1 MYETKPFKAERT
13 HSRFLELGTGN
24 WEMNCNYGDFSYVE
38 TCWLSKEEINK
49 YISCLFF
56 LGQKCST
63 NTILPPLP
71 LLKVVASWINQTPD
85 LCLMTLPSTLL
96 TAGRLRGSFLPPES
110 TPLPSGP
117 LLGLLR
123 WAVLMPLARDFS
135 VSGRQAQHESR
146 LLCSQLHLA
155 IIQAFL
161 LASKNEENPQEE
173 MELEPGEV
181 MDESDSRHL
190 IKASDLKELSQDMI
204 KLIDNSRALELN
216 KAVIDQQVQLSID
229 RFAQTLQ
236 VAMAT
241 SCLSATKGKLM

>member
-1 MYETKPFKAERT
+1 
-13 HSRFLELGTGN
+13 
-24 WEMNCNYGDFSYVE
+24 
-38 TCWLSKEEINK
+38 
-49 YISCLFF
+49 
-56 LGQKCST
+56 
-63 NTILPPLP
+63 
-71 LLKVVASWINQTPD
+71 
-85 LCLMTLPSTLL
+85 
-96 TAGRLRGSFLPPES
+96 
-110 TPLPSGP
+110 
-117 LLGLLR
+117 
-123 WAVLMPLARDFS
+123 MPLARDFS
-135 VSGRQAQHESR
+135 MSGRQAQHESR

-161 LASKNEENPQEE
+161 LASKNEENPQDE

-216 KAVIDQQVQLSID
+216 KAIIDQQVQLSVD

-241 SCLSATKGKLM
+241 SCLSATKGNQYVCGDEKKNNKNDHGWTSAAFVATKLGRQTPVTAPTFVAFASRLPPYFNQNQCIQRYAPTLQRVRVNFIQLRCEGECDFAKAWHIKISLKNL